1 MNFYLISN
9 SYKSFYLFRKEIIF
23 ELSKKYNVILIANN
37 DEYYEYFNNHYK
49 CVKLKNV
56 FNNSS
61 LLINFLFILKL
72 IFVFF
77 REKPSFVQTYTIHPN
92 LLCIPIAKIFFAK
105 TSAMITGMG
114 ATSITKNKLLKFFL
128 NMVYKISFFF
138 CDHIIFVNENNKKY
152 FEKELNIKKKNT
164 KIFGAGVSLKKYNK
178 KQIFFEKKYNLK
190 SSFNILF
197 LGRLIKEKGVLD
209 AIKMFKLLNVKNKK
223 LIFIGGFDLT
233 SFSKIIDYKIFNYPG
248 IILTGHIKDPYQ
260 IYLKS
265 DIFILP
271 SYTEGMPTT
280 LMEAIRFG
288 VPTVSYKIAGVEDI
302 IINDLNGGLV
312 KTGDYIGM
320 LKKIKQIKNNSN
332 YKRNL
337 IQNGNKLSK
346 KFDRKYSIKK
356 IINAYN
362 NNF

>member
-1 MNFYLISN
+1 MNQ
-9 SYKSFYLFRKEIIF
+9 
-23 ELSKKYNVILIANN
+23 ILI
-37 DEYYEYFNNHYK
+37 
-49 CVKLKNV
+49 KNARI
-56 FNNSS
+56 
-61 LLINFLFILKL
+61 IN
-72 IFVFF
+72 
-77 REKPSFVQTYTIHPN
+77 E
-92 LLCIPIAKIFFAK
+92 
-105 TSAMITGMG
+105 G
-114 ATSITKNKLLKFFL
+114 
-128 NMVYKISFFF
+128 
-138 CDHIIFVNENNKKY
+138 
-152 FEKELNIKKKNT
+152 
-164 KIFGAGVSLKKYNK
+164 
-178 KQIFFEKKYNLK
+178 
-190 SSFNILF
+190 
-197 LGRLIKEKGVLD
+197 
-209 AIKMFKLLNVKNKK
+209 
-223 LIFIGGFDLT
+223 
-233 SFSKIIDYKIFNYPG
+233 KII
-248 IILTGHIKDPYQ
+248 
-260 IYLKS
+260 KS

-288 VPTVSYKIAGVEDI
+288 IPTVSYKIAGVEDI